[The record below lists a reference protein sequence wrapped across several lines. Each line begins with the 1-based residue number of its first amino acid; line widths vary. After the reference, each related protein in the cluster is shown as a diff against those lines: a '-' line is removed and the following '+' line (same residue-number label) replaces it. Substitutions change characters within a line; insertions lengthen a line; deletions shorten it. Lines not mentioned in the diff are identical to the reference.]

1 MVNCLHDYE
10 FICLR
15 LPAGMMKKWNTGYFP
30 GDLDQDA
37 AGAVLQKAFRL
48 EEKNSLLINM

>member
-1 MVNCLHDYE
+1 M
-10 FICLR
+10 
-15 LPAGMMKKWNTGYFP
+15 PAAAGMMKKWDDGYFP

-48 EEKNSLLINM
+48 EEKKSLLIYM